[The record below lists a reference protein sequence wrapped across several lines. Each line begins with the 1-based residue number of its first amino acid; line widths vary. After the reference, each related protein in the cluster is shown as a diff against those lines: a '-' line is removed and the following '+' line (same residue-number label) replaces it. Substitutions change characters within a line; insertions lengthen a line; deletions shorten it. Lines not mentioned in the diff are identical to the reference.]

1 MADEIIVLIT
11 AASKEEASRIGTA
24 LVNEHI
30 AACVNIVPQVRSLFF
45 WEGKIQDESELLLI
59 AKSRQPLLER
69 LIARVK
75 ALHSYSVP
83 EVIALPI
90 IGGSSQYLSWLREST
105 QE

>member
-59 AKSRQPLLER
+59 AKSRQPQVE
-69 LIARVK
+69 
-75 ALHSYSVP
+75 
-83 EVIALPI
+83 
-90 IGGSSQYLSWLREST
+90 
-105 QE
+105 

>member
-69 LIARVK
+69 LIARVR